1 MAVHYPSTD
10 GQTIT
15 FDFSKSQSQL
25 AQCTGGVMTADFCEG
40 IPVGTYPISVTN
52 ANGTSGQVSFTVT
65 SATPLAST
73 TVLAST
79 TESNTATPGMTIY
92 TDSNGGY
99 SFNYPNNF
107 VAIASGT
114 FGFGLADVP
123 LAGQGSYDG
132 LEYITPSSSSL
143 YPGTDFQ
150 GISLDVLKNPIGTSA
165 ETCVDNGKYYPS
177 GEMTTSTYNGI
188 VWYEGIK
195 NPAETVVGQY
205 VIDHNFATY
214 QSSGC
219 WDASFEWAVDSGAVG
234 STTDNSTTVQ
244 PLSDSV
250 INAFEGS
257 VLSSVQF
264 LK

>member
-1 MAVHYPSTD
+1 MEAN
-10 GQTIT
+10 
-15 FDFSKSQSQL
+15 
-25 AQCTGGVMTADFCEG
+25 FCED

-52 ANGTSGQVSFTVT
+52 AAGTSNEAVFNVT
-65 SATPLAST
+65 STSSIGASNATSL
-73 TVLAST
+73 
-79 TESNTATPGMTIY
+79 GMTTY
-92 TDSNGGY
+92 TDPNKGY

-143 YPGTDFQ
+143 YIGTDFQ
-150 GISLDVLKNPIGTSA
+150 GVSLDVLKNPIGTSA

-214 QSSGC
+214 QPSGC

-234 STTDNSTTVQ
+234 TTTDNGATVQ
-244 PLSDSV
+244 PLGDSV
-250 INAFEGS
+250 MNTFEES
-257 VLSSVQF
+257 VLSSVRF